1 MKTSLRIREELQ
13 NSAVAPGGLC
23 RRATI
28 SVAALTLALS
38 LAGCGSSRPIKYY
51 QLSYR
56 TSTPASQEPINTTLL
71 VRTFEGSRLYR
82 EDRIV
87 YGWDAQQM
95 GTYEDHRWAVAPVEM
110 LQSALVRGL
119 RSSGRYQAVM
129 SVRSDSGGD
138 YVLAGHLY
146 DFQEVDGGAI
156 VARLTFEVRL
166 RNRATGATVW
176 RYNYNHDEPASS
188 KDISAVVD
196 AMDKNVERSVQEV
209 QAGLEQ
215 YFRAHPP
222 K

>member
-1 MKTSLRIREELQ
+1 MKTPLPVRDHLQ
-13 NSAVAPGGLC
+13 NSALAAEGLR
-23 RRATI
+23 RRATF
-28 SVAALTLALS
+28 ALSAFALALV

-56 TSTPASQEPINTTLL
+56 TSAPATQEPINTTLL
-71 VRTFEGSRLYR
+71 VRAFEGSHLYR

-87 YGWDAQQM
+87 YGWDSQQM
-95 GTYEDHRWAVAPVEM
+95 GTYEDHRWAEAPVEI

-119 RSSGRYQAVM
+119 RSSGRYQAVT
-129 SVRSDSGGD
+129 SVRTGSAGD

-146 DFQEVDGGAI
+146 DFQEIDGGGI

-166 RNRATGATVW
+166 RNRATGAIVW

-188 KDISAVVD
+188 KDVSAVVA
-196 AMDKNVERSVQEV
+196 AMEKNVERGVQEV
-209 QAGLEQ
+209 QAGLEE